1 MQLQKES
8 RYGVRLMMMLALH
21 QEDGAIQMKCI
32 AGELGISQMYLGKI
46 AHKLRKANLIVGFRG
61 SRGGYR
67 LARPAS
73 QITVGDLVRCLE
85 DTPALARCLL
95 HPECCDKA
103 ACCLSRKIWQ
113 AGQDAMFRVFDT
125 CTLEMLLRV
134 QDRDLKRME
143 SDLPGPCCNA
153 GVV

>member
-8 RYGVRLMMMLALH
+8 RYGVRLKMLLAMH

-85 DTPALARCLL
+85 DSPVLARCLL
-95 HPECCDKA
+95 QPDSCDKA

-113 AGQDAMFRVFDT
+113 DGQEAMFRVFDA
-125 CTLEMLLRV
+125 CTLEMLVRTH
-134 QDRDLKRME
+134 DGELKGAE
-143 SDLPGPCCNA
+143 PGDQSSCCNA
-153 GVV
+153 GSV

>member
-73 QITVGDLVRCLE
+73 QISVGDLVRCLE
-85 DTPALARCLL
+85 DSPALTRCLL
-95 HPECCDKA
+95 HPDSCEKA
-103 ACCLSRKIWQ
+103 KCCLSRKIWQ
-113 AGQDAMFRVFDT
+113 EGQEAMYRVFDA
-125 CTLEMLLRV
+125 CTLEMLVLAHEEEPKGIEPV
-134 QDRDLKRME
+134 PQTSCLQ
-143 SDLPGPCCNA
+143 C
-153 GVV
+153 